1 MTNGSKRVLQAAVIP
16 LLIIMGAVLAI
27 SINYHIAKDRE
38 VKRAQRILTDSAREQ
53 VHRFN
58 AKMEGK
64 FSVVKMT
71 AEYLSDHKGDIT
83 AERDILKD
91 AEYVGGFRY
100 AAVSWKTDPVAR
112 LGSGGRMEL
121 AQSDF
126 YKKALEGVTSLGY
139 IGSSHQD
146 RGALFIYAAPI
157 WRLGV
162 VEGAVMGAYD
172 ADRLIPAIV
181 SEAYDRRGYSFICGA
196 DGRVI
201 IGSWAKSY
209 LLGGG
214 RRATGRV
221 NLLSVL
227 ESRAKMA
234 PGTPLESLKKKLRDG
249 KSGSVAYTIAGKS
262 RYAVFEPLYIND
274 WFLFNVVD
282 ASIITAQAAQNLR
295 GALFMGACVFVM
307 AFFIALYMLRRER
320 YNTKIIAGEREK
332 LRVSEMEY
340 RVAASHST
348 KAIVR
353 FDIKARIAYTL
364 GYNADT
370 GASLEEFPGLPDSAI
385 RAGIVAPESVD
396 AFKGLYDL
404 MAAGE
409 PTGGCVVRM
418 KNKDGAFAW
427 VQYTYTLVS
436 DDAGKPSCA
445 IITSED
451 ITERRERE
459 IAYQKWENTICAIPD
474 EKMALFEFN
483 LSRGG
488 FERREG
494 KLALFFAEDE
504 TANFSASAARFIN
517 ELVCE
522 EDRAACAEA
531 LNREKLIAAF
541 HDGVR
546 SFVADVRVA
555 DKEGG
560 YKWRNLDIQTAALSG
575 SLDIRVYL
583 LFTDI
588 DEEKRA
594 HIEVARR
601 AVEDSLTHLYNRG
614 AFTEMIVRMTKDEGA
629 PFAFVIID
637 IDGFKRVND
646 TLGHNA
652 GDRLLVEAANR
663 LCTMVR
669 KEDIVCRLGGD
680 EFIVCLKNIA
690 DDAGIEKKARELCGG
705 LRISAHEEG
714 VSVSVSASLGVAL
727 YPRDG
732 RSFET
737 LYKRADAALYHV
749 KRGGKNHVGLYRPEM
764 EDIARSVR
772 TED

>member
-1 MTNGSKRVLQAAVIP
+1 MTKGSKRVLNVAIIP
-16 LLIIMGAVLAI
+16 LLIIMGAVFVIYL
-27 SINYHIAKDRE
+27 NYHIAKGRE
-38 VKRAQRILTDSAREQ
+38 IGRAQRILTDSAREQ
-53 VHRFN
+53 VHIFN

-64 FSVVKMT
+64 FLVVEMAAK
-71 AEYLSDHKGDIT
+71 YLGAYKGDIR
-83 AERDILKD
+83 AEHGILKD
-91 AEYVGGFRY
+91 AEYVGHFRY
-100 AAVSWKTDPVAR
+100 AAVCWKNDRLAR
-112 LGSGGRMEL
+112 LGSGGSMEL
-121 AQSDF
+121 TRSDF
-126 YKKALEGVTSLGY
+126 YKKALTGVTSLGY

-146 RGALFIYAAPI
+146 KGALFIYAAPI
-157 WRLGV
+157 RRLGV
-162 VEGAVMGAYD
+162 VEGVVIGAYD

-209 LLGGG
+209 LLGNG
-214 RRATGRV
+214 RRTTGRV

-227 ESRAKMA
+227 ESRAQMA
-234 PGTPLESLKKKLRDG
+234 PGTPLDSLKKKLRDG
-249 KSGSVAYTIAGKS
+249 KSGSVAYTISGKS
-262 RYAVFEPLYIND
+262 RYAVFEPLHLND

-282 ASIITAQAAQNLR
+282 ASIITAQATQNMH
-295 GALFMGACVFVM
+295 GALIMGVCVFVM
-307 AFFIALYMLRRER
+307 AFLIALYMLRRER
-320 YNTKIIAGEREK
+320 YNTKIIEGEREK

-353 FDIKARIAYTL
+353 FDIKERTAYTR
-364 GYNADT
+364 GYNAVTD
-370 GASLEEFPGLPDSAI
+370 ASLEEFPDLPDSAI
-385 RAGIVAPESVD
+385 RAGLVAPESVD
-396 AFKGLYDL
+396 EFKELYDSML
-404 MAAGE
+404 AGK
-409 PTGGCVVRM
+409 PMGGAVVRM

-427 VQYTYTLVS
+427 MQQTYTLVS
-436 DDAGKPSCA
+436 DDAGNPSCT

-459 IAYQKWENTICAIPD
+459 IAYQKWKNTICAIPD
-474 EKMALFEFN
+474 ENMALFEFN

-494 KLALFFAEDE
+494 ALALFFAEDE
-504 TANFSASAARFIN
+504 AANFSASVVRFVN
-517 ELVCE
+517 ESVCE
-522 EDRAACAEA
+522 EDRAVCSDA

-546 SFVADVRVA
+546 SFVVDIRVG

-560 YKWRNLDIQTAALSG
+560 YKWRNLDIQTAALPG
-575 SLDIRVYL
+575 SSDIRVYL

-588 DEEKRA
+588 DEKKRA

-601 AVEDSLTHLYNRG
+601 AVQDSLTHLYNRG
-614 AFTEMIVRMTKDEGA
+614 AFMEMIARMTEEEGA

-646 TLGHNA
+646 TLGHHV

-663 LCTMVR
+663 LCAMVR
-669 KEDIVCRLGGD
+669 KEDLVCRLGGD

-690 DDAGIEKKARELCGG
+690 EDGEIEKKARELCGA
-705 LRISAHEEG
+705 LRISAQEEG
-714 VSVSVSASLGVAL
+714 LSVPVSASIGVAVF
-727 YPRDG
+727 PRDG
-732 RSFET
+732 RSFEM
-737 LYKRADAALYHV
+737 LYKHADIALYHS
-749 KRGGKNHVGLYRPEM
+749 KRGGKNRVGLYRSEM
-764 EDIARSVR
+764 ADFARFAQ